1 MNAFNNLFNRHC
13 QNTLLA
19 RGWPADMELNYS
31 LAYCQGD
38 GVAFYGVLHDK
49 EILSLLAG
57 LVKYNH
63 ITAKLAEEV
72 ADHIGAE
79 PSGWC
84 RAGGCGRDLFRLDCS
99 TAYYTVLGNGDW

>member
-49 EILSLLAG
+49 EILSLG
-57 LVKYNH
+57 SC
-63 ITAKLAEEV
+63 
-72 ADHIGAE
+72 D
-79 PSGWC
+79 
-84 RAGGCGRDLFRLDCS
+84 
-99 TAYYTVLGNGDW
+99 

>member
-72 ADHIGAE
+72 AEVIKDSEALPMQATLLCHVPQLI
-79 PSGWC
+79 SKS
-84 RAGGCGRDLFRLDCS
+84 L
-99 TAYYTVLGNGDW
+99 